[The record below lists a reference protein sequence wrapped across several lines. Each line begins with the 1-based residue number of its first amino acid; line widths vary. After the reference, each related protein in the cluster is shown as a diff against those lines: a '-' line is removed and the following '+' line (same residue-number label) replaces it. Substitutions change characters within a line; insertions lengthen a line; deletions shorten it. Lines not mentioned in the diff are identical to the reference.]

1 MSWTEEW
8 EREQKRNRTSKFWII
23 SHRVNHFAQFT
34 LVSLLFSDKFNRIRT
49 HTHILV
55 ILLGCCCLQHRGN
68 ITLLS
73 LLIYSS
79 VFFSFIFFHFIL
91 FMRCLLL
98 SLFSIYT
105 LRDSG
110 IKTKKLVPILK
121 KIEFEIEPQNVS
133 VKKWN
138 SFYLHWIYFKHSRTR
153 WYLAVLFFKVSQH
166 HFLDRMIMA

>member
-1 MSWTEEW
+1 MWTILPNLLW
-8 EREQKRNRTSKFWII
+8 FLFCFRTNLTAS
-23 SHRVNHFAQFT
+23 A
-34 LVSLLFSDKFNRIRT
+34 
-49 HTHILV
+49 HTHISWSFC
-55 ILLGCCCLQHRGN
+55 LGVVVFSTAETSLYFRYLF
-68 ITLLS
+68 TLR
-73 LLIYSS
+73 
-79 VFFSFIFFHFIL
+79 FSFLSFFFHFIL